1 MATKKQ
7 YTVYDNGEPIGEY
20 SSLEAAALLNLPC
33 ATITSYA
40 SSGAKA
46 LGRYTFEVSGAITDD
61 PLAIEWDRVRKEIL
75 KAGGMLHE
83 ESHEPG
89 RAADRIPQFC

>member
-20 SSLEAAALLNLPC
+20 SSLEAAALLKLPC

-46 LGRYTFEVSGAITDD
+46 LGRYTFEVAGTISDD
-61 PLAIEWDRVRKEIL
+61 PLTIEWDRVRNKIL
-75 KAGGMLHE
+75 SAG
-83 ESHEPG
+83 
-89 RAADRIPQFC
+89 R

>member
-1 MATKKQ
+1 MATKEQ
-7 YTVYDNGEPIGEY
+7 YTVYDNGEPIGDY

-46 LGRYTFEVSGAITDD
+46 LGRYTFEVSGSISDD
-61 PLAIEWDRVRKEIL
+61 PLAIEWDRVRNKIL
-75 KAGGMLHE
+75 TAW
-83 ESHEPG
+83 
-89 RAADRIPQFC
+89 R

>member
-1 MATKKQ
+1 MATKKL
-7 YTVYDNGEPIGEY
+7 YTIYDSGDPIGDY

-46 LGRYTFEVSGAITDD
+46 LGRYTFEVAGSITDD
-61 PLAIEWDRVRKEIL
+61 PLAIEWDKVRNKIL
-75 KAGGMLHE
+75 IAG
-83 ESHEPG
+83 
-89 RAADRIPQFC
+89 R

>member
-1 MATKKQ
+1 MATKKL
-7 YTVYDNGEPIGEY
+7 YTVYDNGDPIGEY

-46 LGRYTFEVSGAITDD
+46 LGRYTFEVAGSITDD
-61 PLAIEWDRVRKEIL
+61 PLAIEWDRARKEIL
-75 KAGGMLHE
+75 MAGGVDHE

-89 RAADRIPQFC
+89 RAAGRIPQFC

>member
-20 SSLEAAALLNLPC
+20 SALEAATLLSLPC

-40 SSGAKA
+40 SSRTKA
-46 LGRYTFEVSGAITDD
+46 LGRYTFEVAGTITDD
-61 PLAIEWDRVRKEIL
+61 PLAIEWDRVRKVIL
-75 KAGGMLHE
+75 TAG
-83 ESHEPG
+83 
-89 RAADRIPQFC
+89 R

>member
-1 MATKKQ
+1 MATKKL
-7 YTVYDNGEPIGEY
+7 YTVYDNGDPIGDY

-46 LGRYTFEVSGAITDD
+46 LGRYTFEVAGAIADD
-61 PLAIEWDRVRKEIL
+61 PLTIEWDKVRNEIL
-75 KAGGMLHE
+75 TAG
-83 ESHEPG
+83 
-89 RAADRIPQFC
+89 R

>member
-1 MATKKQ
+1 MATKKL
-7 YTVYDNGEPIGEY
+7 YTVYDNQNPIGEY

-46 LGRYTFEVSGAITDD
+46 LGRYTFEVAGAISDD
-61 PLAIEWDRVRKEIL
+61 PLAIEWDKVRNKIL
-75 KAGGMLHE
+75 TAG
-83 ESHEPG
+83 
-89 RAADRIPQFC
+89 R

>member
-1 MATKKQ
+1 MATKKL
-7 YTVYDNGEPIGEY
+7 YTVYDNGDPIGDY

-46 LGRYTFEVSGAITDD
+46 LGRYTFEVAGSITDD
-61 PLAIEWDRVRKEIL
+61 PLVIEWDRVRNKIL
-75 KAGGMLHE
+75 TAG
-83 ESHEPG
+83 
-89 RAADRIPQFC
+89 R

>member
-1 MATKKQ
+1 MATKKL
-7 YTVYDNGEPIGEY
+7 YTIYDNGDPIGDY

-46 LGRYTFEVSGAITDD
+46 LGRYTFEVAGSITDD
-61 PLAIEWDRVRKEIL
+61 PLALEWDRVRNTIL
-75 KAGGMLHE
+75 TAG
-83 ESHEPG
+83 
-89 RAADRIPQFC
+89 R

>member
-7 YTVYDNGEPIGEY
+7 YTVYDNGDPIGEY

-46 LGRYTFEVSGAITDD
+46 LGRYTFEVVGSITDD
-61 PLAIEWDRVRKEIL
+61 PLAIEWDRVRNKIL
-75 KAGGMLHE
+75 TSRG
-83 ESHEPG
+83 
-89 RAADRIPQFC
+89 